1 VGDAVLTGR
10 KPATADLVVVG
21 GGPAGSAAAAAASA
35 EGLRVELLCAPRGR
49 RPAPGESLP
58 PGTDG
63 LLHEIFGA
71 TMLDHHQHR
80 AFFRNCSVWGE
91 ADVEATEFVH
101 NPFGHGWHIDRPALE
116 ASLHD
121 RLRTLGVR
129 VRSAARVKR
138 QAWTGEGWR
147 IAVDDHATPVIRAS
161 AIVDATGRAARI
173 ARSQG
178 ARRRR
183 LDRLVAAY
191 WMLAAG
197 DAYQSDS
204 TTLVEAVPE
213 GWWYTTPLPGGQR
226 VAAFLTDA
234 DLMPPPPA
242 RTARHWQERLEQAP
256 HIEDRLTSS
265 GCALHS
271 DPAILDAAVA
281 HLDHPAGRGWV
292 AAGDAAVSF
301 DPLSSQGMLTSF
313 VMGAG
318 AGHAVAAMLT
328 RGDQQPLIRWGAEY
342 ARLLEAHLRLQAAY
356 YALESRWPS
365 APFWARRRNGS
376 FSAAQ
381 PSPDGQASM
390 SA

>member
-1 VGDAVLTGR
+1 
-10 KPATADLVVVG
+10 VVVG
-21 GGPAGSAAAAAASA
+21 GGPAGTAAAAAASA

-49 RPAPGESLP
+49 WPAPGESLP

-63 LLHEIFGA
+63 LLHDIFGA
-71 TMLDHHQHR
+71 SMLNHRQHR
-80 AFFRNCSVWGE
+80 ASFGNCSAWGGR
-91 ADVEATEFVH
+91 DVEATEFVH
-101 NPFGHGWHIDRPALE
+101 NPFGHGWHIDRPVLE

-129 VRSAARVKR
+129 VRSGARVAG
-138 QAWTGEGWR
+138 QAWTGDGWR
-147 IAVDDHATPVIRAS
+147 IALDDHAATVTRAR

-173 ARSQG
+173 ARSRG

-197 DAYQSDS
+197 DAQDGEC
-204 TTLVEAVPE
+204 TTLVEAAPD
-213 GWWYTTPLPGGQR
+213 GWWYTTPLPAERR
-226 VAAFLTDA
+226 VVAFLTDA
-234 DLMPPPPA
+234 DLLPAPAA
-242 RTARHWQERLEQAP
+242 RTAPDWYERLEQAP
-256 HIEDRLTSS
+256 HIQGRLTSS

-271 DPAILDAAVA
+271 DPPVLDAAVA

-318 AGHAVAAMLT
+318 AGHAVAAILT

-356 YALESRWPS
+356 YALECRWPK
-365 APFWARRRNGS
+365 APFWARRRNGNS
-376 FSAAQ
+376 SEAP
-381 PSPDGQASM
+381 PSPDREPSVTA
-390 SA
+390 

>member
-1 VGDAVLTGR
+1 M
-10 KPATADLVVVG
+10 VVG
-21 GGPAGSAAAAAASA
+21 GGPAGTAAAATARA
-35 EGLRVELLCAPRGR
+35 EGLSVELLCARRGH

-58 PGTDG
+58 PGTEG

-71 TMLDHHQHR
+71 SMLDDHQHQ
-80 AFFRNCSVWGE
+80 ASFGNSGAWGGP
-91 ADVEATEFVH
+91 DVEATEFVR
-101 NPFGHGWHIDRPALE
+101 NPFGHGWHIDRAALE

-129 VRSAARVKR
+129 VRSDVRVTG
-138 QAWTGEGWR
+138 QAWSADGWR
-147 IAVDDHATPVIRAS
+147 IALDDRDTTVIRAG

-197 DAYQSDS
+197 DAQDGEC
-204 TTLVEAVPE
+204 TTLVQAARE
-213 GWWYTTPLPGGQR
+213 GWWYTTPLPGGRR
-226 VAAFLTDA
+226 VVAFLTDA
-234 DLMPPPPA
+234 DLMPA
-242 RTARHWQERLEQAP
+242 RATRIARDWHERLEQAP
-256 HIEDRLTSS
+256 HIEDRLASS

-271 DPAILDAAVA
+271 DPVILDAAVA
-281 HLDHPAGRGWV
+281 HLDHPAGHGWV

-313 VMGAG
+313 VMGSG

-356 YALESRWPS
+356 YALECRWPT
-365 APFWARRRNGS
+365 APFWARRRNRG
-376 FSAAQ
+376 A
-381 PSPDGQASM
+381 SPDATSP
-390 SA
+390 